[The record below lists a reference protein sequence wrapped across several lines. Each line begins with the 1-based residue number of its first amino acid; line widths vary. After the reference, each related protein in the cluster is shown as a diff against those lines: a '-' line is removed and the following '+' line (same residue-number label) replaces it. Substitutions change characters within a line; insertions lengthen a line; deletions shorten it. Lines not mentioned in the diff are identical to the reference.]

1 MRLGEGEG
9 GDCALLDDVMYQSQ
23 FVSFGP
29 PNYVRTYVHVT
40 VYHFI
45 ALWHKV
51 TPRYISPLHPHAHVV
66 QVQTQLL
73 VPS

>member
-1 MRLGEGEG
+1 
-9 GDCALLDDVMYQSQ
+9 MY
-23 FVSFGP
+23 VENRVG
-29 PNYVRTYVHVT
+29 YVHVT
-40 VYHFI
+40 VYQFI

-51 TPRYISPLHPHAHVV
+51 APRYIHPLHPHAHVV